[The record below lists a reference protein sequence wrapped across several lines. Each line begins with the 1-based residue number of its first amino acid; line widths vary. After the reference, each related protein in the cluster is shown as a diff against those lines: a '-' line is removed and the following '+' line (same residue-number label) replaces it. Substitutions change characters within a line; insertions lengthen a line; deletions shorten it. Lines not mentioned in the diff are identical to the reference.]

1 MKKHVFLITDNP
13 NLDDMFF
20 SNSMFCTYKKF
31 PNLKVLMVRLDPY
44 SIKPLKE
51 IDQDPGCSDCKKR
64 CDSCENFVDHVSS
77 FKCFAC

>member
-20 SNSMFCTYKKF
+20 SDSMFCTYKKF

-77 FKCFAC
+77 FECFAC